1 MSATDWNS
9 RTALLLGDDAA
20 GKLKNCHVLVA
31 GAGGVG
37 GIAIEMLARAGVGE
51 MTIID
56 GDRVDVTNRN
66 RQLVALV
73 STVGRP
79 KTEVWAERL
88 RDINPEIKLHLHNR
102 YFTAEDMEHL
112 LEASPFDCVLDAI
125 DTIAPKTALLA
136 ACVRNHIPV
145 VSCMGAG
152 AKLDPEA
159 IQCADISKTIVC
171 PLARVIRSNLKK
183 LGITK
188 GVQAVFSTEK
198 AHEHAVIPSDDC
210 DPGKK
215 SITGTVSFMPNLFG
229 CHCAAAVLR
238 LLTAPSESFDC

>member
-1 MSATDWNS
+1 MSVTDWNS
-9 RTALLLGDDAA
+9 RTALLLGNEALE
-20 GKLKNCHVLVA
+20 KLQNSHVLAA

-37 GIAIEMLARAGVGE
+37 GIAIEMLVRAGVGE

-56 GDRVDVTNRN
+56 GDRVDATNRN
-66 RQLVALV
+66 RQLAALI
-73 STVGRP
+73 STVGEF
-79 KTEVWAERL
+79 KTDVWANRL
-88 RDINPEIKLHLHNR
+88 RDINPNLKLHLHNR
-102 YFTAEDMEHL
+102 YFTVEDMEHL
-112 LEASPFDCVLDAI
+112 LETSSFDCVLDAI
-125 DTIAPKTALLA
+125 DTVAPKTALLA
-136 ACVRNHIPV
+136 ACVRKNIPV

-152 AKLDPEA
+152 AKMDPEA
-159 IQCADISKTIVC
+159 VQCADISKTIVC

-210 DPGKK
+210 GPGKK
-215 SITGTVSFMPNLFG
+215 SITGTISFMPNLFG

-238 LLTAPSESFDC
+238 MLTKK